1 MRFYD
6 VNDPSEI
13 QFVGDINP
21 ADVNWIDRGTHWTAT
36 YKFQGQELFLKAYPP
51 LHVVRTPAPA
61 LAWDR
66 DNLADALE
74 AIETH
79 PRVDRIRTAIA
90 SVTRLVTT
98 QNIDVMAPELEALAS
113 ALEAV
118 KDAVALELNLAW
130 TRRPK

>member
-6 VNDPSEI
+6 ANDTTGPWGP
-13 QFVGDINP
+13 FP
-21 ADVNWIDRGTHWTAT
+21 T
-36 YKFQGQELFLKAYPP
+36 P
-51 LHVVRTPAPA
+51 PAPPPRPA
-61 LAWDR
+61 IIWDR

-79 PRVDRIRTAIA
+79 PRVERIRTAIA